1 MSAAFAALVPVF
13 LVILTGVV
21 LKRVAPL
28 SAEGWRGFGHVTYYV
43 FFPALIIDTLKGA
56 DLTLASLVGV
66 GEALALAVGA
76 AGGLLLLARRRVI
89 ARVGGPAFTSVF
101 QGGLRWNAFVALAVA
116 EALFGRTGLSLTAI
130 AFVALMPGLNIAS
143 VWVLARDGARAVEA
157 EPAHVLRDIA
167 SNPFIWALAIGL
179 LLAPVDAAIPDVI
192 DTTIDVLGRAALGA
206 GLVMVGAGLQMR
218 ALARPEIGL
227 LLACAIKLLLVPVF
241 AWLAG
246 LALDL
251 QPTEMAIVLIAA
263 SVPTA
268 SGAYVLA
275 EKMGGDAP
283 LMARIVTIQ
292 TLVAFL
298 TMPLFL
304 ALALR

>member
-1 MSAAFAALVPVF
+1 MNVAFAALVPVF
-13 LVILTGVV
+13 LIILTGVV

-56 DLTLASLVGV
+56 DLALASLVGV
-66 GEALALAVGA
+66 GGALALAVAA
-76 AGGLLLLARRRVI
+76 AGGLLLMARPMLLARL
-89 ARVGGPAFTSVF
+89 GGPAFTSVF

-116 EALFGRTGLSLTAI
+116 EALFGNAGLTLTAI
-130 AFVALMPGLNIAS
+130 AFVALMPGLNVAS
-143 VWVLARDGARAVEA
+143 VWVLARDGARTATTG
-157 EPAHVLRDIA
+157 PAHVLRDIV

-179 LLAPVDAAIPDVI
+179 LLAPVDEAMPDVI
-192 DTTIDVLGRAALGA
+192 DTAIDVLGRAALGA

-218 ALARPEIGL
+218 ALARPDVGL
-227 LLACAIKLLLVPVF
+227 VLACAVKLLLVPVF
-241 AWLAG
+241 ARLAG

-251 QPTEMAIVLIAA
+251 QPAEMAIVLIAA

-298 TMPLFL
+298 TMPLFI
-304 ALALR
+304 ALALC